1 MNCYQHH
8 DQVAIG
14 VCKACNKAVCP
25 TCAVDTGRG
34 LACCDVCAQEV
45 ADQNQIIDKSKQIYG
60 IGSTSKLPPSGILV
74 YLFFGLVFTGFGV
87 YPWVMYGEPEWF
99 SLIMGGGFFAVGI
112 LVYYRTRSLRLNC

>member
-8 DQVAIG
+8 DQAAIG
-14 VCKACNKAVCP
+14 ICKACNKAVCP

-45 ADQNQIIDKSKQIYG
+45 EDQNQIIDKSKQIYG

-87 YPWVMYGEPEWF
+87 
-99 SLIMGGGFFAVGI
+99 
-112 LVYYRTRSLRLNC
+112 